1 MATTDVSINLDASGL
16 NSSTQSAIDSLT
28 RMRGSLGSLARELQ
42 RSEAQLRGGADAV
55 TALRIQQINATD
67 AQRATLNAV
76 HQHNIALAELRN
88 RIEAQIAAETRRR
101 AAVESTL
108 SGLRNQTLAI
118 GRTAAQMQLMELRS
132 NGATAAQIRQAHAM
146 QNLIAAH
153 ERINRSQG
161 SGIGNAAIAAIAI
174 SVAAFAFVIRWTIR
188 VFRHTNEN
196 PEK

>member
-1 MATTDVSINLDASGL
+1 MATTDISINLDASGL

-55 TALRIQQINATD
+55 TAWRIQNVNATD
-67 AQRATLNAV
+67 AERDTLNAV
-76 HQHNIALAELRN
+76 HQHNIALAQLRR
-88 RIEAQIAAETRRR
+88 RIEEHAAAEMRRR
-101 AAVESTL
+101 TAVENTL

-161 SGIGNAAIAAIAI
+161 IGIGNAAIAAI
-174 SVAAFAFVIRWTIR
+174 
-188 VFRHTNEN
+188 
-196 PEK
+196 